1 MFLLMILK
9 NKVRNKKKKNFPGV
23 VVETTQPM
31 QNNAFIFEYFKLI
44 FVKNIFSLFNP
55 LKQRFYLCVV
65 Q

>member
-31 QNNAFIFEYFKLI
+31 QNNAFIFEYF
-44 FVKNIFSLFNP
+44 
-55 LKQRFYLCVV
+55 
-65 Q
+65 